1 MAKAKVNNVKRI
13 LEVKITIE
21 RQNQIDEMRK
31 KLMGAAKEA
40 NELRYSDFYLF
51 R

>member
-1 MAKAKVNNVKRI
+1 MARAKVNNVKRI
-13 LEVKITIE
+13 PGFKINLE

-40 NELRYSDFYLF
+40 NELRYLKDFL
-51 R
+51 